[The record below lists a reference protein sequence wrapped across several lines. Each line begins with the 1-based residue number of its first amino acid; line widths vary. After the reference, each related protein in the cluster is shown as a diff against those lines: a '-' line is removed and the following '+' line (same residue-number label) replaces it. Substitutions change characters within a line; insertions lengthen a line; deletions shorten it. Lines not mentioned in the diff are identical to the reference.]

1 MYSCVLPIIYAES
14 QNSFVLLWTCV
25 AELFFVKTSHF
36 SRNSLLVWADH
47 PPAPVLSS
55 LVMFVMTQYCCNQ
68 KLNAAAQIFAMS
80 SHSRQLLFKDLVGGR
95 YEQNLSNKEG
105 IVIYNIEFLSTQHR
119 SWNSFDF
126 SEELLFVHFVRK
138 IFEIIQKQILRSL
151 CLQIFQVYETG
162 IIDNQK
168 NAKIHD

>member
-1 MYSCVLPIIYAES
+1 
-14 QNSFVLLWTCV
+14 
-25 AELFFVKTSHF
+25 
-36 SRNSLLVWADH
+36 
-47 PPAPVLSS
+47 
-55 LVMFVMTQYCCNQ
+55 
-68 KLNAAAQIFAMS
+68 MS

-105 IVIYNIEFLSTQHR
+105 IVIHNIDFLSTQHR